1 MHLTS
6 VSPILNVADVP
17 ASITWF
23 ERLGFARSFTHNEGG
38 MIAAAASSDHN
49 GPAGFAGVYCG
60 DVMIFLCHNAQGLRG
75 GNPARFDGSDDFGA
89 TWMSLWLGTPPE
101 VDAIHETARQLGIT
115 IIQPPTD
122 EPWRVRECR
131 IMHPDGHVFR
141 FSAHIKPV
149 EANGT
154 NTN

>member
-23 ERLGFARSFTHNEGG
+23 ERLGFARSFTHNQGG

-60 DVMIFLCHNAQGLRG
+60 DVIVFLCHNAQGLRG
-75 GNPARFDGSDDFGA
+75 GKPARFDG
-89 TWMSLWLGTPPE
+89 WLGTPPE
-101 VDAIHETARQLGIT
+101 VDAVYETARQLGIT
-115 IIQPPTD
+115 VVRPPTD

-149 EANGT
+149 
-154 NTN
+154 